1 MDKNQKA
8 AMRAQEDA
16 ALNRA
21 LIWVGGAVVLEALL
35 LFVNRYF
42 INFRVS
48 EADTAILMWNVL
60 KVVRIAGAVA
70 GVALLVWAVLRFRK
84 GQRAEVVTGAGLAC
98 CAAALCA
105 HVAVAFEKSGVQMLF
120 LLVPAWAGLALVY
133 YLYQR
138 EFFLGAAASGL
149 SVLGLWFVRA
159 GGGVGIE
166 AILALCAVAVVL
178 AATLYLKKTG
188 GLVPRGNGEMLRFL
202 SKKTVYLIPMVSCA
216 VGMAAVVLA
225 MVMGAGVAYY
235 LLFAMV
241 VWLFALL
248 VYYTVKLM

>member
-8 AMRAQEDA
+8 ELRKQEDA

-21 LIWVGGAVVLEALL
+21 LVWVAGAVILEALL
-35 LFVNRYF
+35 LVVNRYF

-60 KVVRIAGAVA
+60 KVGRIIGAVA
-70 GVALLVWAVLRFRK
+70 CVGLLAWAVVRCRK
-84 GQRAEVVTGAGLAC
+84 GQPAEVVTGAGIACGALAI
-98 CAAALCA
+98 CA
-105 HVAVAFEKSGVQMLF
+105 HVAVAFEKAGMQMLF
-120 LLVPAWAGLALVY
+120 LMVPAWAGLALVY

-138 EFFLGAAASGL
+138 EFFLGAVASGL
-149 SVLGLWFVRA
+149 SILGLWFVRF
-159 GGGVGIE
+159 GGGVGLE
-166 AILALCAVAVVL
+166 AVLVLAAVAVVL
-178 AATLYLKKTG
+178 AATLYLKKSG
-188 GLVPRGNGEMLRFL
+188 GLVPRGNGETLRFL
-202 SKKTVYLIPMVSCA
+202 SKKTVYAVPLVSCA

-225 MVMGAGVAYY
+225 MVLGSAVAYY